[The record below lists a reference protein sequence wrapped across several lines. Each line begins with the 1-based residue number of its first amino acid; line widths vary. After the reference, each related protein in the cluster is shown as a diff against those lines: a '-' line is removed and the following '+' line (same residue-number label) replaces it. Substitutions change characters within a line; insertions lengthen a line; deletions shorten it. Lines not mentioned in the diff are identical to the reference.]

1 MNPESMKTRIF
12 SASLALLLS
21 VLPSTGYSQAN
32 TPPVG
37 VIVYTLTT
45 GTTTPIGVPLL
56 GEAVFSGTVSAVTAN
71 TLSTTDATWTAGEF
85 TQLGAPYFALIL
97 SGGQT
102 GRLLLVSGNTAG
114 NATATPKIPGSVT
127 LAVGTTNLTGDAT
140 TPGFAV
146 AAGDRFELFPGDTL
160 ATLFGDGSVSNPVQ
174 LQTGT
179 SSFAADSVQI
189 FNGVKWVSYFFHST
203 NNSWVNATGTQ
214 TNQNNLVL
222 YPDTG
227 LLVARRGPTTTIAI
241 TGRAPTTNLV
251 TRIVGGTTS
260 SVAVRFPTD
269 TTLGALNFSN
279 PGTWVASDDSFSADR
294 VNLFNGVKWVAYF
307 KTLTG
312 SIWKQVGG
320 NGSDQSAKAIPAG
333 SAVLIQKQGTA
344 TDSSSFFSQVLPYS
358 PN

>member
-12 SASLALLLS
+12 SASLALLIS
-21 VLPSTGYSQAN
+21 VLPSTGYGQAS

-45 GTTTPIGVPLL
+45 GTTTPIGVPVF
-56 GEAVFSGTVSAVTAN
+56 GEAAFAGNISAVTAN
-71 TLSTTDATWTAGEF
+71 TLTTEDADWTAGQF
-85 TQLGAPYFALIL
+85 AQLGAPYFVLIL

-102 GRLLLVSGNTAG
+102 GRLLLVTGNTAG
-114 NATATPKIPGSVT
+114 TTVTPKIPGSVT
-127 LAVGTTNLTGDAT
+127 LDIGTTSLTGDAA
-140 TPGFAV
+140 TPSFFVGV
-146 AAGDRFELFPGDTL
+146 GDRFEIFPGDTL

-179 SSFAADSVQI
+179 SPFTADSVQI

-203 NNSWVNATGTQ
+203 NNSWTNALGVG
-214 TNQNNLVL
+214 TNQNNMVL
-222 YPDTG
+222 FPDAG
-227 LLVARRGPTTTIAI
+227 LMVARRGPTTTIAI

-251 TRIVGGTTS
+251 TRIVGGNTS

-294 VNLFNGVKWVAYF
+294 VSLFNGVKWVAFY

-312 SIWKQVGG
+312 SVWKQAGG
-320 NGSDQSAKAIPAG
+320 DGSDQSAKAIPAG
-333 SAVLIQKQGTA
+333 SAVLIQKQGGA
-344 TDSSSFFSQVLPYS
+344 TGSNSFFSQVLPYS